1 MWRQWVV
8 VLYSLEA
15 LLYSF
20 KCACAL
26 KKKANESCSP
36 HYRQC
41 CNTGRVVT
49 VCKMRETQPNAKIK
63 TSGEAKSKQSIMEKE
78 QGVREQQPPPHGK
91 HYQVASWRLHT
102 QKKPQTSIFLFFTLF
117 SVPKTEEIKMSQ
129 KELAALVA
137 TRTSRRSWRSRR
149 L

>member
-1 MWRQWVV
+1 
-8 VLYSLEA
+8 VLYSLKA

-49 VCKMRETQPNAKIK
+49 VCKMREIQPNAKIK

-78 QGVREQQPPPHGK
+78 QGARSSSHLLMGSITRSPVEDFTH
-91 HYQVASWRLHT
+91 
-102 QKKPQTSIFLFFTLF
+102 KKNLKPRSFFSLLF
-117 SVPKTEEIKMSQ
+117 SRYQRPKRSKCRKKNWRHLSPQER
-129 KELAALVA
+129 AASAPCPLPHPQ
-137 TRTSRRSWRSRR
+137 
-149 L
+149 